1 MIAAE
6 IMPQNWR
13 LKLDKTLE
21 KTLPSYGPNG
31 KMRPRKK
38 NVFEN
43 SQAIMKG
50 AHIGIWVI

>member
-6 IMPQNWR
+6 IMPKNWR